1 MVSHQP
7 VSQNYQ
13 QTGAQHPRNTRLR
26 TGHVLIF
33 LHAVKMVSP
42 CEGWCEGQ
50 VLPGCRPVF
59 LYFTTLPHVRS
70 HWSFIAGWKLG
81 PQIQA
86 DLDMVF
92 HVDLDV
98 LARLCVCVCMCVHIS
113 CAPSVN
119 IGAIVRTSEHPT
131 DRGKL
136 LVVNLEGS
144 PKILGQPGSAACV

>member
-1 MVSHQP
+1 MKV
-7 VSQNYQ
+7 
-13 QTGAQHPRNTRLR
+13 G
-26 TGHVLIF
+26 
-33 LHAVKMVSP
+33 VKGK
-42 CEGWCEGQ
+42 CE
-50 VLPGCRPVF
+50 PGCRFLF
-59 LYFTTLPHVRS
+59 LYFTILPPVMS

-86 DLDMVF
+86 DIDMVF

-119 IGAIVRTSEHPT
+119 IGAIVRNSEHPT

-144 PKILGQPGSAACV
+144 PKILGQPGSVVCV